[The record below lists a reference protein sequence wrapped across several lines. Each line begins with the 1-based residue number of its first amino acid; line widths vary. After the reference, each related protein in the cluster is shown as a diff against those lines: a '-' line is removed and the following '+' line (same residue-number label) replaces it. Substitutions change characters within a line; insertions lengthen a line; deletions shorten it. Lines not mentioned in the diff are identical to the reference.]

1 MAAED
6 SVRKAVRSHE
16 EAAMAIAFEESHRL
30 LDRIEGLKDS
40 VPASLAGVTGKFV
53 EEAQANRAAI
63 HEYAEAVKQDMTDSG
78 ESLKAAAE
86 SLKAGLLSAAE
97 GLGATAA
104 ETRAAIEKFATIASK
119 SVQQTGERVV
129 DLARDE
135 AARIAH
141 EEAARA
147 FADVSRLKMQEL
159 ETAVNNAAHRFGTI
173 DEKYAALVAN
183 TDQLA
188 RRVANQQVSAPRGG
202 SWTHTIVGAVLA
214 AVIILGGQVV
224 LSHQSFAQLSAQVS
238 YLIQRSNGAPAGAEA
253 AGSAPWGQALMQEW
267 RNLPPDVQR
276 RITNAHAR
284 LTQQ

>member
-6 SVRKAVRSHE
+6 SVRKAVRTHE

-30 LDRIEGLKDS
+30 LDRIEGLKES

-53 EEAQANRAAI
+53 AEAQANRAAI
-63 HEYAEAVKQDMTDSG
+63 QEYAEAVKQDMTDSG

-97 GLGATAA
+97 GIGAATAD
-104 ETRAAIEKFATIASK
+104 TRAAIEKFASIASK

-147 FADVSRLKMQEL
+147 FADVSKLKLQEL

-188 RRVANQQVSAPRGG
+188 KRVASQQVNAPRG
-202 SWTHTIVGAVLA
+202 SWTHTIVGAALA
-214 AVIILGGQVV
+214 AVIILGGQAV
-224 LSHQSFAQLSAQVS
+224 LSHQSFGQLSAQVS
-238 YLIQRSNGAPAGAEA
+238 YLIQRTNGTPTGAE
-253 AGSAPWGQALMQEW
+253 GSGAAPWGQALMQEW

-276 RITNAHAR
+276 RITNAHAK